1 MKGFCV
7 PKQGNAT
14 GAAAFGS
21 TFLRLVHRLAGGAG
35 HPAVQLGDH
44 LEGGVHG
51 QHGHAG
57 VQGVD
62 VPLRHEAGH
71 GAAAA
76 LVYLAQLRHLPDYLR
91 VVQQAADIG
100 HRLRA
105 RVGGSSLAH
114 VIEPQ
119 YPGVVEHYI
128 NLEKYYDSAGL
139 QSVRAAVM
147 EDMIGYKQHYK
158 RCYRCLSAAAEL
170 DCDVRELLLTKETQ
184 ARLLKRAKGIIA
196 RELKGSGSGGGV
208 TQRFLGA
215 VTHAGRVCC
224 WESVDAQCKRVYA
237 LCDSFGLA
245 HTLLTPVLAAATARG
260 YDVIACP
267 DPMAPDRL
275 AHLLIPELSL
285 AFVSSCPGL
294 EYPGHPYRR
303 IRLETMLESE
313 LYRRVRP
320 RVRFTRKVS
329 AALKEE
335 AVGCLSLAKAQHDAL
350 EEHYNPYVDFDGVY
364 DRAEALAAE
373 LFPVTASPQ
382 LHPAD

>member
-1 MKGFCV
+1 MAQIQYFLGANSPSGFYSLYDQLIDLETARAV
-7 PKQGNAT
+7 YILK
-14 GAAAFGS
+14 
-21 TFLRLVHRLAGGAG
+21 GGAG
-35 HPAVQLGDH
+35 CGKSSFMRRIARHAEAAGYSTQFILCSGDPES
-44 LEGGVHG
+44 LDGLIIPE
-51 QHGHAG
+51 
-57 VQGVD
+57 
-62 VPLRHEAGH
+62 LRV
-71 GAAAA
+71 A
-76 LVYLAQLRHLPDYLR
+76 LVDGTAP
-91 VVQQAADIG
+91 
-100 HRLRA
+100 
-105 RVGGSSLAH
+105 H